1 VKAIPRTLE
10 KQLQRAARSFS
21 AMVLTGPRRAGKTY
35 CLRRVFPKHSYRLL
49 ESPDE
54 LARAKVDP
62 RAWLESLKLPV
73 ILDEVQ
79 NAPELFP
86 YVRALIDK
94 APSAKGRWVLTGSQ
108 DFSLMQG
115 VSESMAGRAAVF
127 RLYPLS
133 MSELGRWDLLRGG
146 YPEVWAKPTS
156 RDLWFQSYIQTYL
169 ERDVRDVLAVR
180 DLASFRRFLSLA
192 ALANGQMLNKSSMA
206 APLGVS
212 VPTIAQWLSVL
223 ETTGLITLVPAYFN
237 NFQKRLLK
245 SPRLYWLDTGLLCAL
260 LGMQTLADLERSP
273 LVGSVFESFVASE
286 IIKAQ
291 VSRGGSPE
299 LFYFRDQ
306 QGLEVD
312 LLVPLPRGR
321 LGLFEVKWSKTPA
334 PKHAAPLKSLLSA
347 VSQPTLPIVI
357 HRPGRTLNDD
367 PKPLGGSVQAFT
379 VDRFIRDF
387 TQGLL

>member
-1 VKAIPRTLE
+1 MKPLGRTLE
-10 KQLQRAARSFS
+10 EQLRRAARGF
-21 AMVLTGPRRAGKTY
+21 AAVVLTGPRRAGKTY
-35 CLRRVFPKHSYRLL
+35 CLRRVFPKHSYHLL

-54 LARAKVDP
+54 LLRVRSDP

-86 YVRALIDK
+86 YVRELIDK

-133 MSELGRWDLLRGG
+133 MIELGRWDLMRGG
-146 YPEVWAKPTS
+146 YPEVWAKPSS
-156 RDLWFQSYIQTYL
+156 RDLWFQSYVQTYL

-180 DLASFRRFLSLA
+180 DLSTFRRFLSMA
-192 ALANGQMLNKSSMA
+192 AIANGQMLNKSSMA

-237 NFQKRLLK
+237 NFEKRLVK

-260 LGMQTLADLERSP
+260 LGLQTLADLERSP
-273 LVGSVFESFVASE
+273 LVGSVFEAFVASE
-286 IIKAQ
+286 IIKSQ
-291 VSRGGSPE
+291 VGHGRSPE

-312 LLVPLPRGR
+312 FVVPLPRGR
-321 LGLFEVKWSKTPA
+321 LGLFEVKWSKTPT
-334 PKHAAPLKSLLSA
+334 PKHAAPLKSLLRS
-347 VSQPTLPIVI
+347 VSQPTLPLVI
-357 HRPGRTLNDD
+357 HRPSSTLSDD
-367 PKPLGGSVQAFT
+367 PKPLGDKIQAFT
-379 VDRFIRDF
+379 VDRFIGDLSGG
-387 TQGLL
+387 TL